1 MKFINEK
8 TATVIKF
15 VAGTAAALL
24 MAHAVAIQCSTCIE
38 FVSTIAKMA
47 CDKIESL

>member
-8 TATVIKF
+8 TAPVIKF

-24 MAHAVAIQCSTCIE
+24 MGHIVAKQCGTCIE
-38 FVSTIAKMA
+38 FVGTIAEMA
-47 CDKIESL
+47 CNKIENL

>member
-1 MKFINEK
+1 MKFINKK
-8 TATVIKF
+8 TAPVIKF

-24 MAHAVAIQCSTCIE
+24 VARAVTIQCSTCIE
-38 FVSTIAKMA
+38 FVGTIAKMA